1 MIRFKP
7 TKIICSLALAS
18 ALLFLPRSVGA
29 KVTALIS
36 KGSDDTYYQ
45 YDYDLL
51 LDSYVSILLG
61 DTSPVFDDY
70 KKRPVSLMFDDV
82 NGYIDYDAILDEYM
96 DALLAGKSFDL
107 NAYTSGPK
115 AEIVFVTKVNEV
127 TVEDGKIVYTEKLI
141 ADPVE
146 VAMDEVNSAQ
156 DAFGLRSVLEKRSNI
171 LGLDMEEYN
180 QLFDY
185 GKTKAVAGVLE
196 NRGDGF
202 ADPESLLAVFEQE
215 VQKVLDELDQGLDV
229 LNSAADLEEF
239 TQLLLD
245 GGEDLGLELHAYEMI
260 LSTRRAPVMAEL
272 YEAVPFQS
280 VSQLIE
286 AYNSAVGTA
295 LRSYVVVAFTNYD
308 YTLLSMVD
316 KQMKV
321 NPQWWDGKWT
331 SAPRAEVEKYVNPK
345 TFLMDGLVDGVS
357 EIIIAATVRVR
368 EEPTTE
374 SAQVDGSLTAK
385 KGEIYSVEDVVEVTE
400 GTSISSL
407 GYWFKITV
415 GEKTGWVSGNF
426 ADWVADD
433 YSSTMFQFLALSGE
447 SGVTVSDLGSAL
459 NGKGILHGME
469 NVFFQAARD
478 NNVNEAFLVALALHE
493 TGNGT
498 SQLANGVLYTPEDS
512 SLEPRVVYNMFGIG
526 ARDSS
531 PLLLGSKYAY
541 EHGWFT
547 PELAIIGGA
556 QFHSGSYINNTKY
569 YQNTL
574 YKMRWNPGSP
584 ATHQY
589 ATDIGWASKQTYYI
603 RQLYEKINIYNL
615 RFNVPRYM
623 SE

>member
-1 MIRFKP
+1 MKKFLP
-7 TKIICSLALAS
+7 CVCSLAVIVTVLIVFPRTAS
-18 ALLFLPRSVGA
+18 AKVVSLVTEDKEGLF
-29 KVTALIS
+29 
-36 KGSDDTYYQ
+36 YE
-45 YDYDLL
+45 YDYDSLLESYALYLLGAPAAMYDDYLRRSLSVL
-51 LDSYVSILLG
+51 LD
-61 DTSPVFDDY
+61 DN
-70 KKRPVSLMFDDV
+70 
-82 NGYIDYDAILDEYM
+82 NGYVDYDAALEEYAI
-96 DALLAGKSFDL
+96 ALLEKKSFDL

-115 AEIVFVTKVNEV
+115 AEIVFISMVNEV
-127 TVEDGKIVYTEKLI
+127 TVEDGKIVYTEKFI

-156 DAFGLRSVLEKRSNI
+156 DVSSLRSVLEKRSNI
-171 LGLDMEEYN
+171 LGLNLVEYN
-180 QLFDY
+180 ALFDY

-196 NRGDGF
+196 NRGGGF
-202 ADPESLLAVFEQE
+202 ADPESLKIVFEQE
-215 VQKVLDELDQGLDV
+215 VQKVLDELDQALDI
-229 LNSAADLEEF
+229 LNSAVDIEEF

-245 GGEDLGLELHAYEMI
+245 GGEELGLELHAYEKI

-286 AYNSAVGTA
+286 AYNSAVGDA
-295 LRSYVVVAFTNYD
+295 LRSYVIVAFTNYD
-308 YTLLSMVD
+308 YTLTYMVD
-316 KQMKV
+316 KQMAV
-321 NPQWWDGKWT
+321 NPQWWDGRWT
-331 SAPRAEVEKYVNPK
+331 SAPREEVEKFVDPHR
-345 TFLMDGLVDGVS
+345 FLLADLVDGVS
-357 EIIIAATVRVR
+357 EIIISASTLRVR

-374 SAQVDGSLTAK
+374 SAQVDGSLTVK

-400 GTSISSL
+400 GTSVSSL

-433 YSSTMFQFLALSGE
+433 YSSAMFQFLTLSGE

-459 NGKGILHGME
+459 NGKGILHGLE

-478 NNVNEAFLVALALHE
+478 NNINEAFLVALALHE

-498 SQLANGVLYTPEDS
+498 SQLAKGWLYTPEDT

-526 ARDSS
+526 ARDSN
-531 PLLLGSKYAY
+531 PLRLGSKYAY
-541 EHGWFT
+541 ENGWFT

-556 QFHSGSYINNTKY
+556 QFHSGNYINNTSY

-574 YKMRWNPGSP
+574 YKMRWNPGNP

-589 ATDIGWASKQTYYI
+589 ATDIGWASKQVRYI
-603 RQLYEKINIYNL
+603 RDLYEEINIYNL
-615 RFNVPRYM
+615 RFNVPRYTW
-623 SE
+623 E